1 MGKELVPT
9 SSVLRVGSPHSKD
22 RERQPWESF
31 NKKLS
36 KHVIINKHFF
46 LGKELARNVMNL
58 KLHISHLTLSFRLYH
73 ICRYL
78 ATSDSHGTW
87 PCTNTEFHT
96 MKCGNLMCFK
106 PARTRCHTP
115 N

>member
-36 KHVIINKHFF
+36 KHVKINSHNFF
-46 LGKELARNVMNL
+46 GKRTGTKCDESQ
-58 KLHISHLTLSFRLYH
+58 ITHLTF
-73 ICRYL
+73 
-78 ATSDSHGTW
+78 DS
-87 PCTNTEFHT
+87 
-96 MKCGNLMCFK
+96 
-106 PARTRCHTP
+106 
-115 N
+115 